1 MQVLGAKWTPLRLP
15 LHRRLQ
21 TLAALLFSL
30 MFCLFGIV
38 SMIFLVYIFLYT
50 NYYPL
55 SLVYAAWM
63 YWDRKASARGGHW
76 NNWARSWTIWK
87 YFRDYFPIQLV
98 KTCDLPADRNYL
110 FGYHPH
116 GIMVAG
122 GVCNFATD
130 ATNFRQLFPG
140 IRTHLTT
147 LQIQFHLPFQRDL
160 LLAGG
165 VSSPSRESL
174 DWILGSKTPGNAAVI
189 VVGGAAEALQTRPGC
204 YKLLLT
210 RRKGFIRAAM
220 RHGTPLVPVFS
231 FGENE
236 LFMTAELPDDSWLR
250 RVLGWFKPVFGYTL
264 PLFWGRGLF
273 QYTWGWVPRRKRIV
287 TVVGKPL
294 EVPKT
299 ECPSDE
305 EVDRVHRQ
313 YTDALI
319 HLYNDHKDKYATTGS
334 KLIIL

>member
-1 MQVLGAKWTPLRLP
+1 MGLLGAKWTPLRLP
-15 LHRRLQ
+15 LHRRLE
-21 TLAALLFSL
+21 TLAALAYSFI
-30 MFCLFGIV
+30 FCLFGFV
-38 SMIFLVYIFLYT
+38 SLQFVVYILLCT
-50 NYYPL
+50 RYYPL
-55 SLVYAAWM
+55 SLFYAAWM
-63 YWDRKASARGGHW
+63 YWDRKTCSRGGRW
-76 NNWARSWTIWK
+76 SNWTRSWVIWK

-116 GIMVAG
+116 GVMVAG

-130 ATNFRQLFPG
+130 ATNFSCLFPG
-140 IRTHLTT
+140 IRTHLAT
-147 LQIQFHLPFQRDL
+147 LNFQFYLPFHRDL

-165 VSSPSRESL
+165 MCSASKESL

-189 VVGGAAEALQTRPGC
+189 VVGGAAEVLHARPGI
-204 YKLLLT
+204 YTLFLA
-210 RRKGFIRAAM
+210 RRKGFVRVAI

-236 LFMTAELPDDSWLR
+236 LFMTVEVPDDSWLR
-250 RVLGWFKPVFGYTL
+250 RVQGWFKPLFGFTP
-264 PLFWGRGLF
+264 PLFWGRGFL

-294 EVPKT
+294 EVPKV
-299 ECPSDE
+299 ECPSEE

-313 YTDALI
+313 YMDALVQ
-319 HLYNDHKDKYATTGS
+319 LFNDHKDKYAATGS
-334 KLIIL
+334 KLVIV